1 MGRAD
6 IGRMDLWTNS
16 YLEKSLFI
24 AITLI
29 LNPSSIE
36 MSTLACLLSLNIA
49 ILCAT

>member
-1 MGRAD
+1 
-6 IGRMDLWTNS
+6 
-16 YLEKSLFI
+16 LFI